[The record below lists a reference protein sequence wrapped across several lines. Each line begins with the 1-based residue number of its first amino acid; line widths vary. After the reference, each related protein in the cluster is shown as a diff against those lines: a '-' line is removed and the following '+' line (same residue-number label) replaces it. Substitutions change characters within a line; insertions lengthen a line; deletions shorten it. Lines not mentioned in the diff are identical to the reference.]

1 MNYAVIKKFDIANGP
16 GVRVSLFVSGCR
28 HRCKNC
34 FNSEAWDFSYGK
46 PFTKE
51 TIEEIIIALSPK
63 HIEGFSLLGGE
74 PFEPENQEGIL
85 SVLKEIKKRLPE
97 KTVWCYTGF
106 EFDNQLLAGEV
117 GQKKTVLEILSH
129 IDVLVDG
136 KFVEELK
143 SPDLI
148 FRGSSNQRI
157 IDVKKSLEANEVIW
171 LDGVWQRRMGS
182 GDIYER

>member
-1 MNYAVIKKFDIANGP
+1 MNYAALKKFDIANGP

-28 HRCKNC
+28 HHCKNC
-34 FNSEAWDFSYGK
+34 FNREAWDFDFGR
-46 PFTKE
+46 PFTKQTE
-51 TIEEIIIALSPK
+51 EEILAELDKDYIKGL
-63 HIEGFSLLGGE
+63 SLLGGE
-74 PFEPENQEGIL
+74 PFEPENRAALTQM
-85 SVLKEIKKRLPE
+85 LKRVREKYPE

-106 EFDNQLLAGEV
+106 EFE
-117 GQKKTVLEILSH
+117 KLSDQTAREMLSL

-157 IDVKKSLEANEVIW
+157 IDVKKSLEAGEVIW
-171 LDGVWQRRMGS
+171 LEGVWRRKMGS
-182 GDIYER
+182 GNIYE